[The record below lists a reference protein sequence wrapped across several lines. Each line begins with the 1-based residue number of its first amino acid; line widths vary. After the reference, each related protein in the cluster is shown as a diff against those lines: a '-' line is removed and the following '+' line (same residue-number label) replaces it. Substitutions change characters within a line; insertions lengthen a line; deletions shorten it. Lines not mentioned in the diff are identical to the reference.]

1 MPWTKNFLNKEATM
15 NRTFLS
21 NEYCKTPME
30 CRDPL
35 LIKIE
40 TDTKNSMRFCED
52 SEKKYPTFFFIFTTS
67 VTGGIPI
74 TGGVCERQQAAT
86 QSTDIADLLTQFQ
99 STTTRTEQKALLDS
113 LITAWTNISGMARSL
128 KAQAADK
135 YRMQYQTCTNDQV
148 WKAAA

>member
-1 MPWTKNFLNKEATM
+1 M

-30 CRDPL
+30 CHDPL
-35 LIKIE
+35 SRKIE
-40 TDTKNSMRFCED
+40 TDTKNSMRLCED
-52 SEKKYPTFFFIFTTS
+52 SEKKNPTFFFILTTS
-67 VTGGIPI
+67 ATGGIPI

-86 QSTDIADLLTQFQ
+86 QSADIAG
-99 STTTRTEQKALLDS
+99 LLDS
-113 LITAWTNISGMARSL
+113 LITAWANISGMARSL

-135 YRMQYQTCTNDQV
+135 YRMQKQTCANDQA